1 MKRKQTKQNNS
12 HRKKK
17 LKSSHRRLK
26 ASPTQNTAA
35 HVNAKSNHTR
45 LFLISEQ
52 AEDEVISEA
61 VTPISEEA
69 NQSTTEETIQPS
81 EEEPDH
87 SEEQINAEHQLLE
100 EPNSSSEDDSSPEHV
115 SSPEDYVSSESSST
129 TISSPEDGSSNGS
142 NSSEETHLFEE
153 ADSPTALIESDE
165 EFTGE
170 DLNRVEGTE
179 VIEEITGEDITPV
192 SETTESEEIATRDDT
207 HHVEETENVES
218 EEATTGED
226 SNRIEEE
233 THNTEENAEPEEGDT
248 RQEEAATEDEIHTPE
263 ETHPISQEETNNN
276 SGTEQVSAAPEEEEA
291 ETSGEL
297 ERINQQLDPPEPST
311 IQTDIFPLPLVAIPA
326 TESSIDILM
335 NVTRAFEHAVD
346 TAIAQLSDNLA
357 AISRQVTSE
366 FDSFEIA
373 VAPSSPSPSP
383 TPPPPQIFTNGL
395 LTEAEALINRHIFDE
410 IQDNEEEHALEL
422 GQRQTRVEVPFHH
435 DPPSL
440 GYLITPRTRI
450 PRATNE
456 LANGARH
463 LSDITLDTLRLPSHH
478 HSTPIGVEESED
490 SSDQSDLPTP

>member
-17 LKSSHRRLK
+17 LKSRLE
-26 ASPTQNTAA
+26 ASPTQTTAV
-35 HVNAKSNHTR
+35 HVNAKSCHTR

-52 AEDEVISEA
+52 AEVEVISEA
-61 VTPISEEA
+61 VTPISEEP
-69 NQSTTEETIQPS
+69 NQSTTEETTQPF
-81 EEEPDH
+81 EEEPDR
-87 SEEQINAEHQLLE
+87 SEEQIYAEHQLPE
-100 EPNSSSEDDSSPEHV
+100 EPNSSSEDDSSPEHI

-142 NSSEETHLFEE
+142 NSSEKTHLFEK

-179 VIEEITGEDITPV
+179 IIEEITGEDITPV
-192 SETTESEEIATRDDT
+192 AETETTESEEIATGDDT

-218 EEATTGED
+218 KEATTGED

-233 THNTEENAEPEEGDT
+233 THNTEENSEPEGGDT
-248 RQEEAATEDEIHTPE
+248 RQEEAVTQDGIHTPE
-263 ETHPISQEETNNN
+263 ETHSISQEETNYN
-276 SGTEQVSAAPEEEEA
+276 SGTEQVSTAPEEEEA

-297 ERINQQLDPPEPST
+297 ERLNQQPDPPEPST
-311 IQTDIFPLPLVAIPA
+311 SQTDIFPLPLVATPA
-326 TESSIDILM
+326 TELSSDIFM
-335 NVTRAFEHAVD
+335 DAIRAFEHTVA
-346 TAIAQLSDNLA
+346 TAIAQLSDNLG

-366 FDSFEIA
+366 FNSFEIA
-373 VAPSSPSPSP
+373 VAP
-383 TPPPPQIFTNGL
+383 PPPPQILTNGL
-395 LTEAEALINRHIFDE
+395 LTEAEALINRQLFDE
-410 IQDNEEEHALEL
+410 IQDNEEDHASEL

-440 GYLITPRTRI
+440 GYMITPRTRI
-450 PRATNE
+450 PRVTNG
-456 LANGARH
+456 LANGTRH
-463 LSDITLDTLRLPSHH
+463 LANITLDTLPLPSNY
-478 HSTPIGVEESED
+478 HSTSIGVEESED